1 VPVLLQESLEA
12 LDIAPDDT
20 VVDATLGGAGHA
32 RAFADRLG
40 PNGTLVGFDVDD
52 AAIARAEDALAD
64 VAPRVVLIRGNFRT
78 MAESLRE
85 RGITPTKIFFDLGWS
100 SFQLTGKG
108 MSFLVDEPLDMRF
121 GDGAI
126 TARAVVNAW
135 EESSLADVIYG
146 FGGERFAR
154 RIAKGIAAARLIRP
168 IETTT
173 ELADIVRESV
183 PAIARRGPIHPAT
196 KTFQALRIAV
206 NDELGSLEQ
215 GLAGAWESLRS
226 GGRLAVISFHSLE
239 DRIVKTRFLSWE
251 HLGSG
256 TRLTKKPI
264 APARA
269 ESLRNRRAR
278 SAKLRS
284 IQKT

>member
-1 VPVLLQESLEA
+1 MRTHSIPSSGNTTSSEADQRRSALAPATAEATHVPVLLQESLEA

-206 NDELGSLEQ
+206 NDELG
-215 GLAGAWESLRS
+215 R
-226 GGRLAVISFHSLE
+226 
-239 DRIVKTRFLSWE
+239 DRKSVV
-251 HLGSG
+251 
-256 TRLTKKPI
+256 
-264 APARA
+264 
-269 ESLRNRRAR
+269 
-278 SAKLRS
+278 
-284 IQKT
+284 